1 MQRGDVV
8 RVELPWPKGKAGRE
22 QAGTRPAV
30 IVQANQA
37 SANLSTVVIVPL
49 TSNQSASRFPGSFLV
64 HPSAKNGLA
73 SESIVLT
80 HQMRALDTTRIEST
94 IGVLSDA
101 DLKCLEDELRSL
113 LGL

>member
-22 QAGTRPAV
+22 QAETGPAV
-30 IVQANQA
+30 VVQSNQA
-37 SANLSTVVIVPL
+37 SVNPLHSCHCPIDKQPVGIAFRWVFSGASYAENGL
-49 TSNQSASRFPGSFLV
+49 TSDSV
-64 HPSAKNGLA
+64 
-73 SESIVLT
+73 VLT
-80 HQMRALDTTRIEST
+80 HQMRALDTTRIEIA

-101 DLKCLEDELRSL
+101 DLKRLEDELRSL